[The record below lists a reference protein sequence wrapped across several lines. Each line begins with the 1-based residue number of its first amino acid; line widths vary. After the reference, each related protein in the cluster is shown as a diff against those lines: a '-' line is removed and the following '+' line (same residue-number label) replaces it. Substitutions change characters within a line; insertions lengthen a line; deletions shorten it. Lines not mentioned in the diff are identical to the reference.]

1 MKLDKSL
8 LERKINLMAQ
18 EGIVFKTGVF
28 IGQDVELAELKKEN
42 DAVILATGATVPR
55 DLNIPGRNLEGIDF
69 AMSKLFYSS
78 KKFVLV

>member
-69 AMSKLFYSS
+69 AMSKLFCSS
-78 KKFVLV
+78 INWC